1 MTAGML
7 ALSLIQLATSLH
19 ENEVNFAWQKMAP
32 LSIFVSVINEG
43 NDLLTAIDHSR
54 KYRNIP

>member
-19 ENEVNFAWQKMAP
+19 ENEVNFARQKMAP

-43 NDLLTAIDHSR
+43 NDLLTAISTV
-54 KYRNIP
+54 YAL

>member
-32 LSIFVSVINEG
+32 LSIFASVINDG
-43 NDLLTAIDHSR
+43 NDLLTAISTV
-54 KYRNIP
+54 YAL